1 MNARSL
7 SMKHHTGSCLCGG
20 VRFTLTGPIA
30 PIQVCHCMQCR
41 KAQGTAIATN
51 VPVEASHFRLEQGD
65 GLLSSYESSPGK
77 QRVFC
82 RVCGSPIY
90 SQRDT
95 VPGVLRVRLGLINEP
110 VDAPL
115 QAHFFTGSKANW
127 WPICDELP
135 QFAAGLEPPKV
146 P

>member
-1 MNARSL
+1 MTQ
-7 SMKHHTGSCLCGG
+7 HTGSCLCGG
-20 VRFTLTGPIA
+20 VRFTISGPIA

-51 VPVEASHFRLEQGD
+51 VPVEASAFNLEQGD
-65 GLLSSYESSPGK
+65 GLLTSYESSPGK

-82 RVCGSPIY
+82 RVCGSPIF

-95 VPGVLRVRLGLINEP
+95 LPGVLRIRMGLINEP

-115 QAHFFTGSKANW
+115 QAHFYTGSKADW
-127 WPICDELP
+127 WPIGDGLP
-135 QFAAGLEPPKV
+135 QFEAGMAPSVAPKV
-146 P
+146 S